1 MASGTA
7 AAAPGGKEGEPV
19 ALWEW
24 ALATGGAW
32 PDLVSPAD
40 LVRAGDN
47 NGSSAGVGGH
57 ATDGV

>member
-19 ALWEW
+19 ALWER

-32 PDLVSPAD
+32 PDLVSPARSGQSRRQQR
-40 LVRAGDN
+40 LVGRCWRPRN
-47 NGSSAGVGGH
+47 
-57 ATDGV
+57 